1 MMHTSTSTDPDD
13 ETFDSSEIIDIL
25 VSDFL
30 ARYRDGDRPTI
41 EEYARRHPAISR
53 EILRVFPLVLSVEK
67 VKVDKQQSSDG
78 SATLAGRV
86 LTRVGDFSLIRE
98 IGRGGMGIV
107 YEAEQESLGRRV
119 AIKILPKQSLLD
131 DQALDRFHREAK
143 IAAAMHHSNI
153 VPIFGTGESDGT
165 HFLVMQL
172 IRGEALDK
180 RLIRAGQPFSFSE
193 VARIGEQIADAL
205 AYAHENGVLHRDVKP
220 ANILIE
226 ESGVAQIT
234 DFGLASNAD
243 IDTTNSRTL
252 SGSLRYMAPERFRGQ
267 TDHRS
272 DLYSLGLTLYEMLA
286 RQPAF
291 VEEDPHKLIHS
302 IGSTEPKSLR
312 LIQATVPLDLETIV
326 LKAINPEPVQ
336 RYQSIADLRDDLQR
350 FLSDEPILARRIS
363 SIERAWRWCRKN
375 PKLAATTG
383 FSLSMLVTTTIVST
397 ASLLLTSKANQR
409 TLSALKHSEETV
421 NLALQSLDGVVDV
434 VSTPLSPN
442 SGLNIRND
450 NSSTVEQFPPE
461 LSMMPSPSSAMVLE
475 RIQPLYERL
484 SQQAPTRPDIVLQMT
499 DASFRL
505 AHLQQQLG
513 RSQDAMKTLQ
523 HSINLLNDRGEAT
536 QLTEADKQVRLAR
549 LHNDLGEYASIELNF
564 RTADEEFKLA
574 VVAATKGSAEN
585 EEALL
590 ELARAHLQIGD
601 LPPQRRHDDAAS
613 AVTPADAMLH
623 LDTAKQILEQ
633 LRSTENKVPPEAVET
648 LYAKTYLAMSRRATD
663 PHVRHDYIANAT
675 SVLRTMLERS
685 PENQLIRYELVQ
697 ALSDV
702 DVRRGALPPRDRKES
717 TTRLWQAI
725 DELKPLRRM
734 DPNAS
739 IYSIAELHIWHK
751 LSSMATF
758 NRSWEHAEEYIG
770 NAIGI
775 QSSLVDALPNNMSYR
790 CWRALLFRSQAEI
803 YRQQSKFSSASESIV
818 AALKDLDAVD
828 SSLANHPFLL
838 RTYQIIAEFR
848 DSLPAP

>member
-1 MMHTSTSTDPDD
+1 MHGSSSTNPDY
-13 ETFDSSEIIDIL
+13 ETFDSSGIIDVL

-41 EEYARRHPAISR
+41 EEYARRHPTISR
-53 EILRVFPLVLSVEK
+53 DILRVFPLMLSVEK
-67 VKVDKQQSSDG
+67 VKFDRQQSSDG

-143 IAAAMHHSNI
+143 TAAAMHHSNI

-180 RLIRAGQPFSFSE
+180 RLIRDGQPFSFSE
-193 VARIGEQIADAL
+193 VARVGVQIADAL
-205 AYAHENGVLHRDVKP
+205 AYAHENRVLHRDVKP

-252 SGSLRYMAPERFRGQ
+252 SGSLRYMAPERFRGR

-291 VEEDPHKLIHS
+291 METDPHRLIHS
-302 IGSTEPKSLR
+302 IGNTEPKALR
-312 LIQATVPLDLETIV
+312 LIQATLPLDLETIV
-326 LKAINPEPVQ
+326 LKAINPEPSQ
-336 RYQSIADLRDDLQR
+336 RYQSMSELRDDLQR
-350 FLSDEPILARRIS
+350 FFSDEPILARRAS
-363 SIERAWRWCRKN
+363 STERAWRWCRKN

-397 ASLLLTSKANQR
+397 ASLLFTSQANRR

-421 NLALQSLDGVVDV
+421 NLALQSLDGVVNV
-434 VSTPLSPN
+434 VSTPLNPN
-442 SGLNIRND
+442 SSHLIRNE
-450 NSSTVEQFPPE
+450 NSSPFEPFPPE

-484 SQQAPTRPDIVLQMT
+484 SQQAPTRPDIILQMT
-499 DASFRL
+499 DASFQL
-505 AHLQQQLG
+505 AYLQQQLG

-523 HSINLLNDRGEAT
+523 HSIDLLNDRGEAT
-536 QLTEADKQVRLAR
+536 QLTESDKQVRLAR
-549 LHNDLGEYASIELNF
+549 LHNNLGEYASVELDF
-564 RTADEEFKLA
+564 RKADKEFELA
-574 VVAATKGSAEN
+574 VTAATLGSPEN
-585 EEALL
+585 EEALV

-601 LPPQRRHDDAAS
+601 LPPQRRREEAAS
-613 AVTPADAMLH
+613 AVKLADAMLH
-623 LDTAKQILEQ
+623 LDTAKQLLEQ
-633 LRSTENKVPPEAVET
+633 LRSTEGKSPPESVET
-648 LYAKTYLAMSRRATD
+648 LYAKTYLALSRRATD
-663 PHVRHDYIANAT
+663 YRVRRDYFAIAI
-675 SVLRTMLERS
+675 SELRAILERS
-685 PENQLIRYELVQ
+685 PKNQLIRFELVQ

-702 DVRRGALPPRDRKES
+702 DVRRGAPPPRERKEA
-717 TTRLWQAI
+717 TTRMWQAL

-734 DPNAS
+734 DSNAS

-751 LSSMATF
+751 LSSIAAI
-758 NRSWEHAEEYIG
+758 NRSMEDAVEYIR
-770 NAIGI
+770 NAIDI
-775 QSSLVDALPNNMSYR
+775 QSSLVDALPNKMSYR
-790 CWRALLFRSQAEI
+790 CWRALLLRSQAEI
-803 YRQQSKFSSASESIV
+803 YRQQSDFISASKSID
-818 AALKDLDAVD
+818 AAMKDLDAVD
-828 SSLANHPFLL
+828 PSLADQPFL
-838 RTYQIIAEFR
+838 RSTRQIITEFR
-848 DSLPAP
+848 DSFPAI